1 MIRLTQIL
9 TENIDRSK
17 LRVKTDIVNGLL
29 VYMLYH
35 NTKKIGALR
44 LKPRGSDYRVH
55 GVVIYDNWRRQGL
68 GTGLYKFAIRKL
80 AQDSKKLYSDYS
92 QSAEAAGIWNR
103 LVADGFA
110 EKNADGTY
118 VSTM

>member
-17 LRVKTDIVNGLL
+17 LRVKTATIGGLL
-29 VYMLYH
+29 VYMLYYD
-35 NTKKIGALR
+35 TKKIGALR

-55 GVVIYDNWRRQGL
+55 GVVVYDRWRGQGF

-80 AQDSKKLYSDYS
+80 AQDAKKLYSDYTR
-92 QSAEAAGIWNR
+92 SAEATNIWNR
-103 LVADGFA
+103 LVADGLA
-110 EKNADGTY
+110 EKNPDGTY
-118 VSTM
+118 VSVI